1 MARLLMIGH
10 DRSPLRQRM
19 ASSHHTPGHFVA
31 RLRLAGFNARLGEV
45 TTQDF
50 TVHVTGETGARHG
63 APADSS
69 AVISNLLQDDAPTAQ
84 LRIQLERL
92 MTLKDATAIE
102 LEQLRKRKADCQQ
115 EEADAKRRS
124 EAEIEQLLL
133 SLNEGEDPAAEGF
146 RQRAEVEK
154 KILEAVAPADVFDD
168 VVEAASKRLSGLERE
183 VQSKRKR
190 LPTDKACDQVAPG
203 VYRLPLRCTPMRK
216 LLTAV
221 KTTQEIKVTKLRTL
235 ALGAEVEVSGSG
247 DGLLV
252 RCLKR
257 GGAGQLAGLQ
267 VGDVIQAVS
276 IPKEKKK
283 SRTPQEMATFLAP
296 ADFCL
301 VHFFDHGQRSGAITL
316 DRKASASLED
326 LSDAFIRHCKKAGLE
341 TKGALVP
348 HVSGL
353 KWSKIGD
360 VPHTQKDRTKVEKD
374 LGKKLE
380 PGEAKVLEQ
389 ELTRKLEFTA
399 VEWNAFRVKNLRADS
414 FVKSGNSYFRP
425 VAVPVLSAEYRDRL
439 FEDFG
444 LKVSKIVLQPTETQ
458 RREYDSKLTAELRD
472 VEAELRDVDHL
483 RQKQEEFGAEDKSK
497 SPKIDVEIASKDK
510 PKVKLAKLKTELEEL
525 EINRGDCLEKCEVQ
539 QLALAGIKIGLL
551 DLEQRLVHRD
561 IEIQQEINRDIRHS
575 MEIQQEMEEIQRQR
589 LEKTIARQVKDLAVQ
604 QNKLAG
610 IEIKLLELEQRLVHR
625 DIEIQ
630 QETQSLARRASEKL
644 SEKRQRLEKEIARK
658 VKNLAGESVWL
669 VDGVRV
675 GTENHE
681 INGRVLKRIGLGRFD
696 DSEDED
702 EAAEEQGSSSFWAHV
717 DVDVAAK
724 AREAVKKGG
733 KKSTFAVAKSGFED
747 MGSALVKGHV
757 TSGLAAGAAGL
768 VVGAI
773 GGVHAAASAATS
785 IIAAGVS
792 ALQAVKQNVND
803 VNEARRKKEKKHEE
817 RRADRIAAERH
828 ELVLEIRRPGLMQL
842 AVEQENLAVMLKLSE
857 AIGGAGAGVIHVE
870 PVVLSAAFDRALR
883 STNPE
888 AIPIFEHLCALCQ
901 PSELLAWMMGTRTT
915 AQIENAFRQGGQTAL
930 DAQNGLAAVLA
941 DLDIP
946 LDDTMKRRNPD
957 LCSVAE
963 LEQIIENGVCEHPLA
978 ISSIYLSTPEHAS
991 RPFSLTWLLSVRCR
1005 S

>member
-19 ASSHHTPGHFVA
+19 ASSHQTPGHFVA

-45 TTQDF
+45 TSQDF
-50 TVHVTGETGARHG
+50 TVHVTGEAGARHG

-69 AVISNLLQDDAPTAQ
+69 AEISNLLQDDAPTAQ

-133 SLNEGEDPAAEGF
+133 SLNEGEDPAAEGL

-341 TKGALVP
+341 TKGALVR

-360 VPHTQKDRTKVEKD
+360 VPQTQKERTKVEKD

-380 PGEAKVLEQ
+380 PGEARADELKLNELKLKQLEQ

-399 VEWNAFRVKNLRADS
+399 VEWNAFLVKNLHADS
-414 FVKSGNSYFRP
+414 FVKSGNSYFKP
-425 VAVPVLSAEYRDRL
+425 VAVPELSAVYRDRL

-444 LKVSKIVLQPTETQ
+444 LKVSKIVT
-458 RREYDSKLTAELRD
+458 D
-472 VEAELRDVDHL
+472 
-483 RQKQEEFGAEDKSK
+483 
-497 SPKIDVEIASKDK
+497 
-510 PKVKLAKLKTELEEL
+510 
-525 EINRGDCLEKCEVQ
+525 
-539 QLALAGIKIGLL
+539 
-551 DLEQRLVHRD
+551 
-561 IEIQQEINRDIRHS
+561 
-575 MEIQQEMEEIQRQR
+575 
-589 LEKTIARQVKDLAVQ
+589 
-604 QNKLAG
+604 
-610 IEIKLLELEQRLVHR
+610 
-625 DIEIQ
+625 
-630 QETQSLARRASEKL
+630 
-644 SEKRQRLEKEIARK
+644 
-658 VKNLAGESVWL
+658 LAGESVRL

-675 GTENHE
+675 GSENHE

-696 DSEDED
+696 DSKDED
-702 EAAEEQGSSSFWAHV
+702 KAAEEQGSSS
-717 DVDVAAK
+717 
-724 AREAVKKGG
+724 
-733 KKSTFAVAKSGFED
+733 FAVAKSGFED

-757 TSGLAAGAAGL
+757 ASGLAAGAAGL

-803 VNEARRKKEKKHEE
+803 VNEAKKHEE

-828 ELVLEIRRPGLMQL
+828 ELVLEIRRPSLVQL
-842 AVEQENLAVMLKLSE
+842 AVEQENLAVMMKLSE

-915 AQIENAFRQGGQTAL
+915 AQIENAFRQAGQTAL

-946 LDDTMKRRNPD
+946 LDDIMKRRNPD

-963 LEQIIENGVCEHPLA
+963 LEQIIENGVCEH
-978 ISSIYLSTPEHAS
+978 
-991 RPFSLTWLLSVRCR
+991 LLPYPRII
-1005 S
+1005 